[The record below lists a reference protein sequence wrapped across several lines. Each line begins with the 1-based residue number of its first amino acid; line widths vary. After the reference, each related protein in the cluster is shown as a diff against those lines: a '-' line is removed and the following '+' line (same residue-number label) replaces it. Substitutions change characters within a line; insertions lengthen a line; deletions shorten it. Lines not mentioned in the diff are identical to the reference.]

1 MQLEEL
7 EHMPNTRMSSNYD
20 LNIWNQVG
28 YETEYEEEGWVINV
42 YQFPYAGAYYGS
54 GTMVEDRTITLTPDE
69 AKRLT
74 LGWEKELGG
83 DYTCD
88 SDFFI
93 DKDSFFD
100 TYTDIP
106 ERVAN
111 LLWAL
116 PEYEQTLDI
125 HHDIAV

>member
-1 MQLEEL
+1 MSNVINLR
-7 EHMPNTRMSSNYD
+7 NTVMTNNYD
-20 LNIWNQVG
+20 LNIWDRRG
-28 YETEYEEEGWVINV
+28 YETEYQEEGWAIDV
-42 YQFPYAGAYYGS
+42 YQYDYLGASYGS
-54 GTMVEDRTITLTPDE
+54 GKHVPEHTITLTPTE

-74 LGWEKELGG
+74 LGWGPDLGG
-83 DYTCD
+83 DYTPD
-88 SDFFI
+88 ADFWL

-116 PEYEQTLDI
+116 PEYEQSLDI
-125 HHDIAV
+125 DPSLTV

>member
-1 MQLEEL
+1 
-7 EHMPNTRMSSNYD
+7 
-20 LNIWNQVG
+20 
-28 YETEYEEEGWVINV
+28 
-42 YQFPYAGAYYGS
+42 
-54 GTMVEDRTITLTPDE
+54 
-69 AKRLT
+69 
-74 LGWEKELGG
+74 LGG

-93 DKDSFFD
+93 DKDSFFE

-116 PEYEQTLDI
+116 PEYEQTFDT
-125 HHDIAV
+125 HGDIAV

>member
-1 MQLEEL
+1 MSDVINLR
-7 EHMPNTRMSSNYD
+7 NTVMSNNYD
-20 LNIWNQVG
+20 LNIWDRDG
-28 YETEYEEEGWVINV
+28 WETEYEEEGWVINV
-42 YQFPYAGAYYGS
+42 YKYDIGQPYGS
-54 GTMVEDRTITLTPDE
+54 GEMLEDKTITLTPTE

-74 LGWEKELGG
+74 LGWGKDLGG
-83 DYTCD
+83 DYCPD
-88 SDFFI
+88 ADFWL

-116 PEYEQTLDI
+116 PEYEQSLEYQEE
-125 HHDIAV
+125 AG